1 MFSADLRPLS
11 VFFLAFK
18 LLGSRLRGNDNVF
31 LHRGSQRVTTAQ
43 DPRRFVEA
51 AHAALND
58 PQLKPALGRLKT
70 HFGRVRTI
78 AVARY
83 GDFEALREQG
93 RAIRDYA
100 LSHLD
105 ELLETLER
113 NVQGRGGQVH
123 WARDAAEARTIILG
137 ILRARGAATVTK
149 GKSMVSE
156 EVALNPFLQA
166 NGIRPVE
173 TDLGEYIVQL
183 RDEPPSHI
191 IAPAFHLNKEQ
202 VAETF
207 HKSHPQLDPQRS
219 LAERSQL
226 VAEARQILREQFEAA
241 DAGITGANFL
251 SAAEGAAVLV
261 TNEGNGDLTRLLPK
275 THIVLTGIE
284 KVVPDLDDVAV
295 LLRLLTRS
303 ATGQDISSYVTI
315 MNGPRAA
322 NESDGPEEF
331 HIVLLDNGRTK
342 LLGTEAEDVLRCIRC
357 GACLNHCPIYGA
369 VGGHAYGATYSGPIG
384 AALNPALMGVGAA
397 HHHPNASTFC
407 GRCADICPV
416 KIPLPK
422 IMRYW
427 RAQEYA
433 QRLAPK
439 STVFGL
445 TLWAFAAKR
454 PWLYRIGTRVAA
466 RMLRQRARNDGFV
479 HALPIMRGW
488 FAVRDLPAPEG
499 KTFHDQ
505 WRASR

>member
-1 MFSADLRPLS
+1 MSA
-11 VFFLAFK
+11 
-18 LLGSRLRGNDNVF
+18 
-31 LHRGSQRVTTAQ
+31 AQ
-43 DPRRFVEA
+43 DPRRFREA
-51 AHAALND
+51 AHEALHD
-58 PQLKPALGRLKT
+58 PHLRPALGRLKT
-70 HFGRVRTI
+70 HFARGRTY
-78 AVARY
+78 AAARF

-100 LSHLD
+100 LAHLG
-105 ELLETLER
+105 ELLEQFER
-113 NVQGRGGQVH
+113 NVQSRGGHVH
-123 WARDAAEARTIILG
+123 WARDAAEARTIILE
-137 ILRARGAATVTK
+137 ILRARGATAVTK

-156 EVALNPFLQA
+156 EIALNPFLEA

-191 IAPAFHLNKEQ
+191 IAPAFYLNKEQ

-207 HKSHPQLDPQRS
+207 REAHRDLEPGRS
-219 LAERSQL
+219 LAERSAL
-226 VAEARQILREQFEAA
+226 VAEARRVLREQFESA

-251 SAAEGAAVLV
+251 SAAEGAAMLV

-284 KVVPDLDDVAV
+284 KIVRDLDDVAV

-315 MNGPRAA
+315 MSGPRAE
-322 NESDGPEEF
+322 NESDGPEDF
-331 HIVLLDNGRTK
+331 HVVLLDNGRTK

-369 VGGHAYGATYSGPIG
+369 VGGHAYGATYLGPIG
-384 AALNPALMGVGAA
+384 AALNPGLLGVGVA

-407 GRCADICPV
+407 GRCAEICPV

-422 IMRYW
+422 IMRHW

-433 QRLAPK
+433 QGLAPK
-439 STVFGL
+439 SAVFGL
-445 TLWAFAAKR
+445 SLWTFAAKR
-454 PWLYRIGTRVAA
+454 PWLYRLGARTVA
-466 RMLRQRARNDGFV
+466 RLLKRRAGKRGYV
-479 HALPIMRGW
+479 RALPLMKGW
-488 FAVRDLPAPEG
+488 FAVRDLTAPQG
-499 KTFHDQ
+499 RTFHEM
-505 WRASR
+505 WRANT